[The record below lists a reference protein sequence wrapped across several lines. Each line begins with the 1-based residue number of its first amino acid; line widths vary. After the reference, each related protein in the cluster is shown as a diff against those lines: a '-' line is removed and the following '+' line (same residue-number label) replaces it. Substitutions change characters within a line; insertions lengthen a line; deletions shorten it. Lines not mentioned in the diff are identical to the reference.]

1 MTTNFLWF
9 ALTFWAYLETRSVLV
24 TAIIGGSFMLIS
36 ALLGMY
42 FGTYV
47 DHHKKKQAMLLASIV
62 SLIAF
67 SIATLIYF
75 IVPQNEL
82 LQFDSVYFWLFVLLI
97 LGGAVVGNMRAI
109 ALSTTVTLLVDKEK
123 RDKANGLVG
132 AVNGLSFTVTSVF
145 SGLAIGQLGMGW
157 ALVLSVVFIAGA
169 VIHLLFITLEESL
182 PKDVPAE
189 HKKVDIRGTIAA
201 IHKVPGLMALLF
213 FATFNNLL
221 GGVFMALMDPYGLS
235 LMSVEAWGFLWG
247 VVSLSFIL
255 GGLIV
260 AKYGLT
266 STPLKILFLSNIAMW
281 IICIVFPLRSS
292 ILMLGIG
299 MFVYMALIPIVEAA
313 EQTIIQKVV
322 PYKTQGR
329 VFGFGQ
335 ALESA
340 AAPVSA
346 FIIGPIAQFVI
357 IPNVTS
363 GTSLTWLG
371 TSTDRAI
378 AIVFIIAGVI
388 GLVVTVLAMFSK
400 SYRVLTVHY
409 AE

>member
-1 MTTNFLWF
+1 
-9 ALTFWAYLETRSVLV
+9 
-24 TAIIGGSFMLIS
+24 
-36 ALLGMY
+36 
-42 FGTYV
+42 
-47 DHHKKKQAMLLASIV
+47 
-62 SLIAF
+62 
-67 SIATLIYF
+67 
-75 IVPQNEL
+75 
-82 LQFDSVYFWLFVLLI
+82 
-97 LGGAVVGNMRAI
+97 
-109 ALSTTVTLLVDKEK
+109 
-123 RDKANGLVG
+123 
-132 AVNGLSFTVTSVF
+132 
-145 SGLAIGQLGMGW
+145 
-157 ALVLSVVFIAGA
+157 
-169 VIHLLFITLEESL
+169 
-182 PKDVPAE
+182 
-189 HKKVDIRGTIAA
+189 
-201 IHKVPGLMALLF
+201 
-213 FATFNNLL
+213 
-221 GGVFMALMDPYGLS
+221 
-235 LMSVEAWGFLWG
+235 
-247 VVSLSFIL
+247 
-255 GGLIV
+255 
-260 AKYGLT
+260 
-266 STPLKILFLSNIAMW
+266 
-281 IICIVFPLRSS
+281 
-292 ILMLGIG
+292 